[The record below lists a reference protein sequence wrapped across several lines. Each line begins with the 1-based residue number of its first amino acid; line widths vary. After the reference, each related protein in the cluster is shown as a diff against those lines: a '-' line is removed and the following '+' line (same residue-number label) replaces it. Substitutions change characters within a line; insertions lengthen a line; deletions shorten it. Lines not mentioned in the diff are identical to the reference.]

1 MAQPQQEPTVL
12 FISTWINNP
21 ELIPIQRN
29 LINKFCKE
37 NMKFLAVLDGKTTPC
52 FTNFGDTTMRQR
64 QINICKENS
73 IDYVEVPPDFHSE
86 PGRKQLFEFGEYDT
100 SYRNTNLDPSSRTAV
115 SNQFGWRIFHTN
127 LKKWFTHL
135 VMIQSDVFPF
145 APFSVREMLDGNSLL
160 YKDQYREPIHYAWDG
175 FLMFDFSQEP
185 EISWDEWNF
194 DSGIQHKTVFTD
206 TGGGTWTI
214 LPKIQKKKNIQSRD
228 SLQWTKNDSWF
239 ETLPT
244 PIQNFI
250 LNDSRNEG
258 NKLFSEIKHFKFIHL
273 RGAGNWEYIKD
284 LEKGFQIQS
293 KRFVTFTEA
302 ASQLLRTI

>member
-1 MAQPQQEPTVL
+1 MAQQQQEPTVL

-37 NMKFLAVLDGKTTPC
+37 NVKFLAVLDGKTTPC

-100 SYRNTNLDPSSRTAV
+100 SYRNTNVDPSSRTAV

-258 NKLFSEIKHFKFIHL
+258 NKLFSEIKHFKFIHH
-273 RGAGNWEYIKD
+273 
-284 LEKGFQIQS
+284 
-293 KRFVTFTEA
+293 
-302 ASQLLRTI
+302 